1 MANSKVIPTQLR
13 DSRELVTPDERLHSA
28 SVRPATSGPL
38 GWSGIRAEH
47 LAYPPD
53 TEVDVPPTTDHWLAL
68 SHGRASVFALQFD
81 GPERDGLPPPGSV
94 TLIPAGYPSRWRWKG
109 AAEST
114 HVLVEPQLLAR
125 VAAETL
131 DLNPDRV
138 TLPPVYALSHPQV
151 RTAMLALDAELRE
164 GGPGGRL
171 LAESLGNVLAVH
183 LLRHFASPRPADA
196 QAGGT
201 LPKHKL
207 RAVLEYIHEHLDAE
221 LSLEHLAAV
230 AHVSPYHF
238 ARLFKHST
246 GLPPH
251 QYVIARRV
259 ERAQE
264 LLRERDRL
272 PLAEVA
278 FETGFSNQS
287 HFTRHFK
294 RLVGVTPRL
303 YRASART

>member
-1 MANSKVIPTQLR
+1 MVMTTLIQSVTQ
-13 DSRELVTPDERLHSA
+13 SVTPDERLRSA

-38 GWSGIRAEH
+38 GWSEIRAEH

-53 TEVDVPPTTDHWLAL
+53 NEVEVPPTTHHWLSL
-68 SHGRASVFALQFD
+68 SHGRASFFELQFD
-81 GPERDGLPPPGSV
+81 GSERRGLPPPGSV
-94 TLIPAGYPSRWRWKG
+94 TLIPAGLPSRWRWKG
-109 AAEST
+109 ATEST
-114 HVLVEPQLLAR
+114 HILLEPQLLAR
-125 VAAETL
+125 VAAEAL

-151 RTAMLALDAELRE
+151 RAAMLALDAELRA

-183 LLRHFASPRPADA
+183 LLRHFASSRPADA
-196 QAGGT
+196 PAAGV
-201 LPKHKL
+201 LPRHKL

-230 AHVSPYHF
+230 AHMSPFHF
-238 ARLFKHST
+238 ARLFKYST

-264 LLRERDRL
+264 LLRDRESL

-278 FETGFSNQS
+278 VETGFSNQS
-287 HFTRHFK
+287 HFTRHF
-294 RLVGVTPRL
+294 RRIVGVTPRRF
-303 YRASART
+303 RASART